1 MAACQIRSKRGG
13 GQRTR
18 SRREKQKHKWREG
31 ERGGPQADVGI
42 GGKRQRRRR
51 RKSRNEMQRRS
62 IKMRGCRRGGDW
74 HVTADF
80 STICNVLC
88 LSHTVLLF
96 LLLTLCSLFSLFISL
111 SLNPVSHDVNLPI
124 TISER
129 RHPASFKMEKR
140 LSRRVQA
147 VNYRAVID
155 LSMWPYTHQN
165 LKNAWS

>member
-111 SLNPVSHDVNLPI
+111 SQSRVTRCESAYHYL
-124 TISER
+124 R
-129 RHPASFKMEKR
+129 EKAP
-140 LSRRVQA
+140 SIFQDGEK
-147 VNYRAVID
+147 VIK
-155 LSMWPYTHQN
+155 TGTGC
-165 LKNAWS
+165 